1 MKSIQARLGFGLG
14 ITIAILFI
22 LQWLVV
28 NYTIRHITDEI
39 FETRL
44 QHDTDS
50 LLAAL
55 VVLESGKIT
64 LPFASVSDVYHRP
77 FSGHYF
83 KIDSPVNAIRS
94 RSLWDTDLKV
104 EHFDMKM
111 GDVYYHHLDGPLN
124 QSLLVY
130 GIKIKKRGKVINVH
144 VAHDVTDF
152 ERDMI
157 ELQISY
163 ATISLLALII
173 LLFLQNATIRR
184 GLEPVA
190 TAQKQLSA
198 MQRGEIKLLD
208 ENAPTEVKPMV
219 HEINRL
225 VNLLSQRIERSR
237 NALGN
242 LAHALKSP
250 LTVINNMAETSELK
264 QHPEMNQTLLQQ
276 TKYMQQLIERELKRA
291 RLAGVS
297 EPGKHFNLTNDI
309 DQLVTMLES
318 IYRSKD
324 LALDIDV
331 PSDCT
336 CPLDREDMMELIGNL
351 LDNACKNANR
361 MVRFTAIVNEQ
372 LIVRVEDDGPG
383 VEDEKI
389 DELLKRGV
397 RIDESTLGHGLG
409 LAIVK
414 DAVKH
419 YRGRLEMGRSKDLG
433 GFSVTFALPLIVNS
447 HS

>member
-1 MKSIQARLGFGLG
+1 MRSIQARLGFGLG
-14 ITIAILFI
+14 TTLAILFI

-28 NYTIRHITDEI
+28 NYTIRHVTDEL
-39 FETRL
+39 FRTRL
-44 QHDTDS
+44 QHDSDS

-83 KIDSPVNAIRS
+83 KIDSPVNSIRS
-94 RSLWDTDLKV
+94 RSLWDTDIDV
-104 EHFDMKM
+104 GQFEMKM
-111 GDVYYHHLDGPLN
+111 GKVHFHHLVGPLD
-124 QSLLVY
+124 QSLLIY
-130 GIKIKKRGKVINVH
+130 GIKIKKRGKVISVH
-144 VAHDVTDF
+144 VAHDITDL
-152 ERDMI
+152 ESDMV

-163 ATISLLALII
+163 ATLSLIALII
-173 LLFLQNATIRR
+173 LLILQTATIRR
-184 GLEPVA
+184 GLEPVKK
-190 TAQKQLSA
+190 AQKQLSA
-198 MQRGEIKLLD
+198 MQRGEVKLLD
-208 ENAPTEVKPMV
+208 ENAPTEVKPLV

-250 LTVINNMAETSELK
+250 LTVINNMAETTDTPLEEELNK
-264 QHPEMNQTLLQQ
+264 TLVQQ
-276 TKYMQQLIERELKRA
+276 TSYMRQLIERELKRA
-291 RLAGVS
+291 RLAGIA
-297 EPGKHFNLTNDI
+297 EPGKHFNLSKDI
-309 DQLVTMLES
+309 AHLVTMLES

-324 LALDIDV
+324 LALDINI
-331 PSDCT
+331 PEQST

-351 LDNACKNANR
+351 LDNACKNAKR
-361 MVRFTAIVNEQ
+361 MVRFTAILNEQ

-383 VEDEKI
+383 VPEEKI

-419 YRGRLEMGRSKDLG
+419 YSGRLEMGRSKDLG
-433 GFSVTFALPLIVNS
+433 GFSITVALPVK
-447 HS
+447 